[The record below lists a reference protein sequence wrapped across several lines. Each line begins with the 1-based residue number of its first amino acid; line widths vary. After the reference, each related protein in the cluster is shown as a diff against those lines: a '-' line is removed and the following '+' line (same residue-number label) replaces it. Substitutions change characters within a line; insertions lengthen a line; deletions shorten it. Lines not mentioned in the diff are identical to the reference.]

1 MRGHALGPFNIQ
13 GNLEVQAV
21 LILTPAA
28 PTKQVYIFASVIDPV
43 LLRIVPSVRTA
54 FTGGTNTLIAGTA
67 ADDNAYLVTGD
78 TTLATPAI
86 YTEKLFVITESGYF
100 IAALTNAAIAAT
112 GVLTI
117 SATTS
122 ANTQTATIGATTY
135 TFNTSLTNT
144 ANHVLIGVGVGP
156 MGDNLAAAINAGAG
170 SGTLY
175 GAGTVANASVTASS
189 NGAGVVTLTAI
200 TPGATANSVVTTE
213 TLSNSAFA
221 DTTLTGGENANTS
234 AGEVTLFLNT

>member
-1 MRGHALGPFNIQ
+1 MRGHASGPFNLQ

-28 PTKQVYIFASVIDPV
+28 PIKQVYITASVIDPV

-67 ADDNAYLVTGD
+67 DDDNAYLATGD

-86 YTEKLFVITESGYF
+86 YTEKKFVITESGYF
-100 IAALTNAAIAAT
+100 IAALTNSAIAAT

-117 SATTS
+117 SAIT
-122 ANTQTATIGATTY
+122 AADTQTVTIGATTY

-144 ANHVLIGVGVGP
+144 ANNVLIGADVTA
-156 MGDNLAAAINAGAG
+156 MALNLTRAINAGAG

-175 GAGTVANASVTASS
+175 GAGTVANASVTATSS
-189 NGAGVVTLTAI
+189 AGVVTLTAI

-213 TLSNSAFA
+213 TLTNSAFGA
-221 DTTLTGGENANTS
+221 VTLTGGENANTT